1 MRNAADA
8 AYAFLLFDR
17 RNDVEQIDALV
28 LPPILEKLQSFD
40 NWRLLISPDHPTPI
54 SMKTH
59 SRGFV
64 PWAIVG
70 SDVTGDGFTTYDE
83 TTGERSTRRFPEGRG
98 LMNLFL
104 RGNLQ

>member
-1 MRNAADA
+1 
-8 AYAFLLFDR
+8 
-17 RNDVEQIDALV
+17 
-28 LPPILEKLQSFD
+28 
-40 NWRLLISPDHPTPI
+40 
-54 SMKTH
+54 MKTH

-83 TTGERSTRRFPEGRG
+83 TTGERSTRRFPEGQG